1 MFQFIY
7 TWFRNIL
14 VFIGEKI
21 MSINIGGLNLLTWFI
36 AFLVTIVLI
45 SALFTVVTKW
55 KFGQAKIK
63 DKDNNNNE

>member
-14 VFIGEKI
+14 VFIGDKV
-21 MSINIGGLNLLTWFI
+21 MSISIGGLTLLTWFI
-36 AFLVTIVLI
+36 AFLVTAVLI
-45 SALFTVVTKW
+45 TALFAVVSKW

-63 DKDNNNNE
+63 DKDNNSNE